1 MSHHHSHNDTI
12 NKKNLLYATLLN
24 LVISGAEFVGGVL
37 SGSLALISDALHNLG
52 DAFATLIAYIAA
64 LISGKKTNSKNTFGL
79 IRVEIFAALINAVI
93 LIVIS
98 LYLFVEAYRRL
109 QQPVEINS
117 RIMLIVASIG
127 LVANVLALFLLHKDS
142 EKSINVRA
150 AYLHLIGDSLS
161 SVVVIIGGVLIMFF
175 EIYWV
180 DPVITFIIGIY
191 ILKETYS
198 ILKESVDILMQ
209 KTPPNVD
216 IAMIKQEVEKVD
228 GVKNMH
234 HIHAWNL
241 NDQKIYLDSHIDTLN
256 DLPLSEV
263 NTVRKRIEDLLKHQF
278 GVDHITLQF
287 EYKEDDDKDMI
298 NRKG

>member
-109 QQPVEINS
+109 QNPVEINS